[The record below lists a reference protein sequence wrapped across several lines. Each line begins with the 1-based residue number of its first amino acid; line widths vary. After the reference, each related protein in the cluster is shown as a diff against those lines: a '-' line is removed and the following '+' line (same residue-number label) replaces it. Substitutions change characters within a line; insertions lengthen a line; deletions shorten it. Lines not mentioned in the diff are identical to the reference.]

1 MASRKN
7 DVPAWAD
14 SDDTDY
20 LYEQAIRQ
28 MRLEIARGRTYRQA
42 CRAIASLD
50 RSLKEVV
57 ESDFLKIVIAEKHF
71 GDGSGLDDIALMLD
85 LPYETVAGLKDEML
99 EEVGEE
105 LAARYFPRS
114 LMTH

>member
-1 MASRKN
+1 MGSRKN
-7 DVPAWAD
+7 EIPDWTETDD
-14 SDDTDY
+14 SDF

-28 MRLEIARGRTYRQA
+28 MRLELSRGRTYRQA
-42 CRAIASLD
+42 CRAISTLD

-57 ESDFLKIVIAEKHF
+57 ESDFLKIVIAERHF
-71 GDGSGLDDIALMLD
+71 GDGNGIDDIALMLD
-85 LPYETVAGLKDEML
+85 VPYETVASLKEEML

-105 LAARYFPRS
+105 LASRRVLRS